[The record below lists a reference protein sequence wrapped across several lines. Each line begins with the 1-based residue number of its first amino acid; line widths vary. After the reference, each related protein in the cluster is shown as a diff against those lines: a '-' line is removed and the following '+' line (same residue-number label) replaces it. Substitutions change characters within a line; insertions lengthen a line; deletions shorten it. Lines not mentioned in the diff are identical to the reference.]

1 MYSPPLSR
9 GLRGSFVL
17 AVLLGTLGCDP
28 ASLERI
34 DVDVFHRLSTRVV
47 HSGVVD
53 LSRSSRSQI
62 VVGEGW
68 HAIEPAGRWTAAR
81 EAHLRV
87 PLAHG
92 GPGRIAIDV
101 AAWGIGS
108 ATKQMTLAVNGFVL
122 PSVRVSA
129 VRETKAFDVP
139 DGVLR
144 IGDNEVVVATE
155 SLHEEHRR
163 SLGLFV
169 ESVRIL
175 PERAPS
181 TGAESSAGLVLGPR
195 SWIEDPRGALVA
207 SDLVLRWRSV
217 QDTIPEH
224 AGARLALIEIDA
236 EGRPVRELAS
246 ATVAGDSGVLHL
258 EPPRGID
265 AATPGRLVLLAPD
278 DAYEIEL
285 VGATRRVPSRDDV
298 LLIVIDTLRADAL
311 GCYGKTDA
319 QTPHLD
325 QLARDGTLFL
335 HTIAHAPL
343 TGPSHAALLQ
353 SLVPSRAGIV
363 NNHEGRLD
371 PREPTLAELLAAR
384 GYQCRSAVSISP
396 IHSRFGFG
404 RGFDEVDEEL
414 GLAFLREGET
424 TTTRAERWLA
434 DAGTDRPRFTFVHLA
449 EPHEPY
455 EAHGTVQADAR
466 IHLGDVLLA
475 TIPIADFAP
484 SMLEFDVVPGA
495 HRLRIETDRILQ
507 VRRFELLDTAATS
520 SWLESGPPTVV
531 RQRWNGTLH
540 VTRPGR
546 LRLAQVLNDGGIP
559 EKELLRRY
567 ALEVEAID
575 RFVGRL
581 LRALESSGRADR
593 TWVVFTADHGEEI
606 GDHGRVGHVHTLF
619 DEVVRVPLIVRAPA
633 HAQRKWRGRVRGD
646 LAAGVDVLPTVLDV
660 LGIEVPAE
668 RNGRSLRTV
677 SAEDRTAWI
686 ETHAPQA
693 QRTLFALRSVQEKVI
708 WAPEEDQW
716 RLFDLVEDPRERQD
730 LAAMRPERLAYW
742 QQRMRAAH
750 LRYVADRTRA
760 ELVLDPESEAALRSL
775 GYVE

>member
-265 AATPGRLVLLAPD
+265 AATPGRLVLL
-278 DAYEIEL
+278 
-285 VGATRRVPSRDDV
+285 
-298 LLIVIDTLRADAL
+298 TL
-311 GCYGKTDA
+311 
-319 QTPHLD
+319 
-325 QLARDGTLFL
+325 
-335 HTIAHAPL
+335 
-343 TGPSHAALLQ
+343 
-353 SLVPSRAGIV
+353 
-363 NNHEGRLD
+363 GR
-371 PREPTLAELLAAR
+371 
-384 GYQCRSAVSISP
+384 C
-396 IHSRFGFG
+396 
-404 RGFDEVDEEL
+404 
-414 GLAFLREGET
+414 
-424 TTTRAERWLA
+424 
-434 DAGTDRPRFTFVHLA
+434 
-449 EPHEPY
+449 
-455 EAHGTVQADAR
+455 
-466 IHLGDVLLA
+466 
-475 TIPIADFAP
+475 
-484 SMLEFDVVPGA
+484 
-495 HRLRIETDRILQ
+495 
-507 VRRFELLDTAATS
+507 VR
-520 SWLESGPPTVV
+520 
-531 RQRWNGTLH
+531 N
-540 VTRPGR
+540 
-546 LRLAQVLNDGGIP
+546 
-559 EKELLRRY
+559 
-567 ALEVEAID
+567 
-575 RFVGRL
+575 
-581 LRALESSGRADR
+581 
-593 TWVVFTADHGEEI
+593 
-606 GDHGRVGHVHTLF
+606 
-619 DEVVRVPLIVRAPA
+619 
-633 HAQRKWRGRVRGD
+633 
-646 LAAGVDVLPTVLDV
+646 
-660 LGIEVPAE
+660 
-668 RNGRSLRTV
+668 
-677 SAEDRTAWI
+677 
-686 ETHAPQA
+686 
-693 QRTLFALRSVQEKVI
+693 
-708 WAPEEDQW
+708 
-716 RLFDLVEDPRERQD
+716 
-730 LAAMRPERLAYW
+730 
-742 QQRMRAAH
+742 
-750 LRYVADRTRA
+750 
-760 ELVLDPESEAALRSL
+760 
-775 GYVE
+775 